1 MTATAHYV
9 KNVLIP
15 GVTGVELLDSAA
27 DILRRQW
34 RLRRLQRD
42 PGAVVARTKISLLSW
57 GDDIRVEVTS
67 GASQSAAVVISS
79 QSVLKTTI
87 IDWGVN
93 RRNVERL
100 HAELVRR
107 STSTS

>member
-1 MTATAHYV
+1 VPATAHYV

-42 PGAVVARTKISLLSW
+42 PGAVAARTKISLLSW

-67 GASQSAAVVISS
+67 EASQSAAVVISS
-79 QSVLKTTI
+79 QSILKTTI

-107 STSTS
+107 GTSTS